1 MSKTDDFAKRIA
13 AAKLDLNTALLT
25 GSPTAALRGAL
36 RALESE
42 KAAIDAA
49 AAERQANQDAAQQ
62 ALATIE
68 RQRINDA
75 AKTLLEA
82 RNGRIAAIATRFPV
96 RPIPDVRSSSRA

>member
-68 RQRINDA
+68 RDNDHTYDQR
-75 AKTLLEA
+75 
-82 RNGRIAAIATRFPV
+82 V
-96 RPIPDVRSSSRA
+96 VQQPIKDRWDVWHHSHLSHTTAP